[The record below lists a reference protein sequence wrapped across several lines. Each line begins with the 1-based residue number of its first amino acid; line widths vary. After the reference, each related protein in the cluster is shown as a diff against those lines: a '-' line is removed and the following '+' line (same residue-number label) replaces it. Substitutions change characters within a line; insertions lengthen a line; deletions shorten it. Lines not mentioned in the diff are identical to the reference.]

1 MASVLRGAKP
11 LSPVNQQKDD
21 VPLPLR
27 SSFQAPAFQLFYF
40 IFRSR
45 KTQCHLRQQTNTR
58 RSIITPHLTTYG
70 PKLQRMMYGY
80 GKYSSQ
86 SVIHSVK
93 KRGVGLVSATLSAA
107 VCEMG

>member
-1 MASVLRGAKP
+1 MCRYLCALHSRPQLFNYFILFFAAAKP
-11 LSPVNQQKDD
+11 NATLGSKRTLDA
-21 VPLPLR
+21 PLLLHT
-27 SSFQAPAFQLFYF
+27 SQ
-40 IFRSR
+40 
-45 KTQCHLRQQTNTR
+45 
-58 RSIITPHLTTYG
+58 YG